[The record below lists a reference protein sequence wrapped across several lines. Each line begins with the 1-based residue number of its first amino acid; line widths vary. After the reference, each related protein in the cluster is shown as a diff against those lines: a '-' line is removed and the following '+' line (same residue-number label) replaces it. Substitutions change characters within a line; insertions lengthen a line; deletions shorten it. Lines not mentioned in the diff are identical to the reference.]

1 MLSICIMQQAGYQGN
16 ILKEKGN
23 KKKKKKYREKNDKL
37 HTNIT

>member
-23 KKKKKKYREKNDKL
+23 NKKKKK
-37 HTNIT
+37 IQ